1 MNQWLFKLLHNRLVF
16 IVICVL
22 LAYPTVI
29 LFSQLLLMTG
39 TNIYSL
45 IYSMLLLPALYTFL
59 GLYVGF
65 TIAWALLL
73 DQALE
78 SARDT
83 YGFKNANEVRI
94 KN

>member
-29 LFSQLLLMTG
+29 LFSQVLLMTG

-45 IYSMLLLPALYTFL
+45 IYSMLLIPALYTFL

-78 SARDT
+78 SARNEH
-83 YGFKNANEVRI
+83 GFKSAKEARTR
-94 KN
+94 

>member
-1 MNQWLFKLLHNRLVF
+1 
-16 IVICVL
+16 VL

-29 LFSQLLLMTG
+29 LFSQVLLMTG

-45 IYSMLLLPALYTFL
+45 IYSMLLIPALYTFL

-78 SARDT
+78 SARNEH
-83 YGFKNANEVRI
+83 GFKSAKEARTR
-94 KN
+94 